1 MRQAQSGSVPDFF
14 YEATNPHPMTMHILI
29 RPLRVPGFFCGL
41 LALGLPVFGTGAAE
55 PPNPDA
61 EKFLVPYEQVLKA
74 LVDDN
79 LDAAK
84 QAAHTLPNGVGDD
97 LEKAKDL
104 KAAREAFSTLSQTA
118 EKMAAGVPGYHVF
131 YCPMAKKDW
140 VQQATVVANPY
151 EGKEMLTCGV
161 EKK

>member
-1 MRQAQSGSVPDFF
+1 M
-14 YEATNPHPMTMHILI
+14 MHIPTRSFRI
-29 RPLRVPGFFCGL
+29 SSFFCGL
-41 LALGLPVFGTGAAE
+41 LALGLPVFSMNAAE
-55 PPNPDA
+55 PPGADA

-84 QAAHTLPNGVGDD
+84 QAAHTLPDGAGSD
-97 LEKAKDL
+97 LENAKDL
-104 KAAREAFSTLSQTA
+104 KAARVAFATISQTA

-140 VQQATVVANPY
+140 VQQTTVVANPY

>member
-1 MRQAQSGSVPDFF
+1 MNILPRFSRASGF
-14 YEATNPHPMTMHILI
+14 L
-29 RPLRVPGFFCGL
+29 CGL
-41 LALGLPVFGTGAAE
+41 LALGLPALTARAAE

-79 LDAAK
+79 LEAAK
-84 QAAHTLPNGVGDD
+84 QAAHTLPGDAGKD
-97 LEKAKDL
+97 LENSKDL
-104 KAAREAFSTLSQTA
+104 KAARTAFATISETA
-118 EKMAAGVPGYHVF
+118 EKMAVGVPGYHVF

-140 VQQATVVANPY
+140 VQQSTAVANPY

>member
-1 MRQAQSGSVPDFF
+1 MRILSRSVP
-14 YEATNPHPMTMHILI
+14 
-29 RPLRVPGFFCGL
+29 VPGFLCGL
-41 LALGLPVFGTGAAE
+41 LAVGLPAFTTHAAE
-55 PPNPDA
+55 PSNPDA

-84 QAAHTLPNGVGDD
+84 QAAHTLPGGAGND
-97 LEKAKDL
+97 LENAKDL
-104 KAAREAFSTLSQTA
+104 KAARAAFATISETA

-140 VQQATVVANPY
+140 VQQTTAVANPY

>member
-1 MRQAQSGSVPDFF
+1 
-14 YEATNPHPMTMHILI
+14 MHIPTRSFRI
-29 RPLRVPGFFCGL
+29 PGFFCGL
-41 LALGLPVFGTGAAE
+41 LALGLPVFSMDAAE
-55 PPNPDA
+55 PPSADA
-61 EKFLVPYEQVLKA
+61 DKFLVPYEQVLKA

-84 QAAHTLPNGVGDD
+84 QAAHTLPNGAGSD
-97 LEKAKDL
+97 LENAKDL
-104 KAAREAFSTLSQTA
+104 KAARAAFATLSQTA

-140 VQQATVVANPY
+140 VQQTTVVANPY

>member
-1 MRQAQSGSVPDFF
+1 MRPAKVRSARDSFCMKKLSQFLC
-14 YEATNPHPMTMHILI
+14 LI
-29 RPLRVPGFFCGL
+29 GAAGGL
-41 LALGLPVFGTGAAE
+41 WASNLLAAE

-79 LDAAK
+79 LEAAK
-84 QAAHTLPNGVGDD
+84 GAAHTLPNGAGND
-97 LEKAKDL
+97 LENSKDL
-104 KAAREAFSTLSQTA
+104 KAARAAFATISQTA

-140 VQQATVVANPY
+140 VQQTTTVANPY

>member
-1 MRQAQSGSVPDFF
+1 MKTLSRILCLTALVGGLSASSLPA
-14 YEATNPHPMTMHILI
+14 AT
-29 RPLRVPGFFCGL
+29 
-41 LALGLPVFGTGAAE
+41 

-84 QAAHTLPNGVGDD
+84 QAAHTLPDGAGAD
-97 LEKAKDL
+97 LESAKDL
-104 KAAREAFSTLSQTA
+104 KTAREAFSKLGQTA
-118 EKMAAGVPGYHVF
+118 EKMAAGAPGYHVF
-131 YCPMAKKDW
+131 YCPMTKSNWTW
-140 VQQATVVANPY
+140 VQQTTSIANPY
-151 EGKEMLTCGV
+151 MGKEMLTCGV

>member
-1 MRQAQSGSVPDFF
+1 MRPSKAGSARDTFSMKKLSFLFAGLVGLS
-14 YEATNPHPMTMHILI
+14 ASN
-29 RPLRVPGFFCGL
+29 L
-41 LALGLPVFGTGAAE
+41 LAVD

-61 EKFLVPYEQVLKA
+61 EKFLIPYEQVLKA
-74 LVDDN
+74 LVQDD
-79 LDAAK
+79 LPAAK
-84 QAAHTLPNGVGDD
+84 QAAHALPEGAGND
-97 LEKAKDL
+97 LENAKDI
-104 KAAREAFSTLSQTA
+104 KAARDAFATLSQTA

-140 VQQATVVANPY
+140 VQQSTTVANPY

>member
-1 MRQAQSGSVPDFF
+1 MTQAGRRPACDFVIMKRLSRLF
-14 YEATNPHPMTMHILI
+14 YLTVFACGVSALD
-29 RPLRVPGFFCGL
+29 LR
-41 LALGLPVFGTGAAE
+41 AAE
-55 PPNPDA
+55 PPNADA
-61 EKFLVPYEQVLKA
+61 GKFLVPYEQVLKA

-84 QAAHTLPNGVGDD
+84 QAAHTLPNGAGGD

-104 KAAREAFSTLSQTA
+104 KAAREAFATLSQTA
-118 EKMAAGVPGYHVF
+118 EKLAAGVPGYHVF

-140 VQQATVVANPY
+140 VQQTTAIANPY
-151 EGKEMLTCGV
+151 EGKDMLTCGV

>member
-1 MRQAQSGSVPDFF
+1 MDLHPRFRRVSGF
-14 YEATNPHPMTMHILI
+14 L
-29 RPLRVPGFFCGL
+29 CGL
-41 LALGLPVFGTGAAE
+41 LALGLPAFTVSAAE

-79 LDAAK
+79 LAGAKEAAR
-84 QAAHTLPNGVGDD
+84 TLPNGAGTD
-97 LEKAKDL
+97 LENAKDL
-104 KAAREAFSTLSQTA
+104 KTARAAFGTISQTA

-131 YCPMAKKDW
+131 YCPMVKKDW
-140 VQQATVVANPY
+140 VQQTTMVANPY
-151 EGKEMLTCGV
+151 FGKEMLTCGV